1 MKKTLILIGKFLLAA
16 CIVLAVVFLALA
28 LYIYL
33 HFDGTVS
40 GLALH
45 RSEATGA
52 GQGSEAFGNFPCG
65 LVFGAAVHR
74 NSLPGPGIE
83 RRVATAAKLYREGIL
98 QHIILSGGKGSQDV
112 ESEAAVMRDVAIA
125 DGIDSKDIVIE
136 DQSRSTW
143 ENLVNSRP
151 LTGSCTTVIGISDR
165 YHLARIEYLAY
176 LQGFRGLQTVPADT
190 DVPLTFEIQSFSRE
204 VAALLYYISLS
215 PLLVGMK

>member
-1 MKKTLILIGKFLLAA
+1 MKKTLVLIGKLLLAA

-33 HFDGTVS
+33 HFGGTVNP
-40 GLALH
+40 
-45 RSEATGA
+45 EE
-52 GQGSEAFGNFPCG
+52 GSQSFGKEPCG

-83 RRVATAAKLYREGIL
+83 RRVATAAKLYKEGIL
-98 QHIILSGGKGSQDV
+98 RHIILSGGKGSQDV

-125 DGIDSKDIVIE
+125 DGISANDIVME

-165 YHLARIEYLAY
+165 YHLARIEYLAS
-176 LQGFRGLQTVPADT
+176 LQGFRGLQTVPADM
-190 DVPLTFEIQSFSRE
+190 DVPWTFEIKSFSRE
-204 VAALLYYISLS
+204 VAALLYYLMLS
-215 PLLVGMK
+215 PMLSQLQK